1 MLWWIIKKYEFDT
14 VQKVPILSVGNS
26 YPYQLH
32 PIWSWDI
39 LIPVQIKRTY
49 FFLITD
55 RPNDSPSSFSSI
67 FSAISDLGRSVM
79 GTSATPSAD
88 NHAHSRQSKKPVGRR
103 KVVGF
108 DLQRLSAFPDQ
119 STVKGV
125 VSGRGLMQATPPTFL
140 NNRPTPTMF
149 SDLVDILQKK
159 QGVMVLH
166 SGSDHSLATP
176 LTASVQA
183 TDRTFFSGNSNKSKF
198 PFDRKIHLM
207 QQLQQQQQQPHFQP
221 VFSPSPSSQT
231 SAIRA
236 TPSPQVEIH

>member
-1 MLWWIIKKYEFDT
+1 
-14 VQKVPILSVGNS
+14 
-26 YPYQLH
+26 
-32 PIWSWDI
+32 
-39 LIPVQIKRTY
+39 
-49 FFLITD
+49 
-55 RPNDSPSSFSSI
+55 
-67 FSAISDLGRSVM
+67 
-79 GTSATPSAD
+79 
-88 NHAHSRQSKKPVGRR
+88 
-103 KVVGF
+103 
-108 DLQRLSAFPDQ
+108 
-119 STVKGV
+119 
-125 VSGRGLMQATPPTFL
+125 
-140 NNRPTPTMF
+140 MF